1 VDEPCKGAVEGE
13 IIMKDSQFEAKLVA
27 AKPVNYA
34 SNAEFTDTVMDSIQ
48 SSEIL
53 SSWVRKMSV
62 NKKETFIM
70 KFKHLPRIAIIAIA
84 LGALVV
90 VSTGAYAAYQL
101 LWQKPEA
108 SVSKP
113 TTSQSGRKEVSLL
126 FSQCGTQ
133 YSPERYELKRDA
145 TITADQI
152 ENVVKAQCEL
162 QTINEWAET
171 TYGGKLS
178 DGSYSLDSKSQA
190 MRHPGVSLA
199 THIKSI
205 SESSITFSGQSKYN
219 TQDTTLDVPKNMRYI
234 ANGTDVTSTQ
244 FKPGDT
250 VVYVTSQGT
259 RQTPK
264 EDCTTDACREFG
276 EYFTTHAL
284 IAVIKL
290 NRPFDDYD
298 QSAWQSLTELS
309 VCQGNKEDL
318 CLGGYSGSIDLYMNT
333 KSQDF
338 KEKIISKE
346 IQGVITELNGKNFK
360 IKSSSRSIY
369 TVTTPSDIVSYFNN
383 NKSADYNNQKIK
395 IGSTLSVRY
404 NEKETEHTKTI
415 DVDKVFWVTV
425 KLEIVKKGD
434 PVKLY

>member
-1 VDEPCKGAVEGE
+1 MDESRKVKTEGE
-13 IIMKDSQFEAKLVA
+13 IIMKDSQFNALLA
-27 AKPVNYA
+27 ASKPDNYK
-34 SNAEFTDTVMDSIQ
+34 SNTIFTDAVMSSIKT
-48 SSEIL
+48 SEIL
-53 SSWVRKMSV
+53 SSQVRKTSV
-62 NKKETFIM
+62 NKKETLFM
-70 KFKHLPRIAIIAIA
+70 KLRHLPKFAIVAIAIGVLA
-84 LGALVV
+84 LLSG
-90 VSTGAYAAYQL
+90 TAYATYQL

-126 FSQCGTQ
+126 FSQCGTT
-133 YSPERYELKRDA
+133 YTPERYELKRDA

-152 ENVVKAQCEL
+152 EKVVKAQCEL
-162 QTINEWAET
+162 QAINEWAET
-171 TYGGKLS
+171 TYGGKSS
-178 DGSYSLDSKSQA
+178 DGSYKIDSKSQA
-190 MRHPGVSLA
+190 MRHPGVSA
-199 THIKSI
+199 AARIGSI
-205 SESSITFSGQSKYN
+205 NKSSITFSGQNKYN
-219 TQDTTLDVPKNMRYI
+219 TQDTTLDIPKDIRYI

-250 VVYVTSQGT
+250 VVYVTKQGT

-264 EDCTTDACREFG
+264 EDCVTDACREYG
-276 EYFTTHAL
+276 EYFTTQAL

-290 NRPFDDYD
+290 DRPFDDYD

-309 VCQGNKEDL
+309 VCEGNKEDL

-333 KSQDF
+333 MSQDF
-338 KEKIISKE
+338 EKKIITKE
-346 IQGVITELNGKNFK
+346 IQGVITELNGKSLK
-360 IKSSSRSIY
+360 IKSSSGSIY
-369 TVTTPSDIVSYFNN
+369 TVTTPSDVISSFNN
-383 NKSADYNNQKIK
+383 NKSTDYNNQNIK
-395 IGSTLSVRY
+395 IGSTLSIRY